1 MTIQMTLRLVRAALV
16 VKVQGNTAVCPR
28 ATWILPELTDTS
40 RGHTRPGKRS
50 TACSSISG
58 EALPVQALQVAP
70 YTCRS
75 WQQHSVVTQLYLPNY
90 FRLRSVTL
98 LPQQIRLLW
107 RRPFLQANADKQP
120 FYVKAYWFQSLWKKQ
135 GLFWQQGKSRK
146 RSQGVFKK

>member
-16 VKVQGNTAVCPR
+16 VKVQGNTAVWPR

-40 RGHTRPGKRS
+40 RGHTRPGKIRTPS
-50 TACSSISG
+50 SSISG

-75 WQQHSVVTQLYLPNY
+75 WQQHPVVTQLYLTSY

-98 LPQQIRLLW
+98 LLQQIRLLW
-107 RRPFLQANADKQP
+107 WGRFYRQMQISSPFT
-120 FYVKAYWFQSLWKKQ
+120 WKHSGFRASEKN
-135 GLFWQQGKSRK
+135 GLFRQQRKSRK
-146 RSQGVFKK
+146 RSQGVSKK